1 MAQWN
6 PVKHVVIPMLFTASV
21 TVGTNSIQ
29 NCLTRWP
36 NLEKKTDT
44 EFSHIRGYLTVTSSL
59 TNLKPCEGLEQL
71 ILSRETHEIRTEPS
85 KHVIVIQF
93 KPVSVSL
100 SLFYKDLR
108 SMSLRK
114 SLWAAGLS
122 SNAQISLAANESASF
137 ANLPPKLVYLE
148 TKGA

>member
-6 PVKHVVIPMLFTASV
+6 PVKRVVIPLLFTASI
-21 TVGTNSIQ
+21 TAGTNSIQ

-44 EFSHIRGYLTVTSSL
+44 EFSHIKGHLTVTFSL
-59 TNLKPCEGLEQL
+59 TILKPCEGLEQL
-71 ILSRETHEIRTEPS
+71 ILSRGTHEIRTEPS
-85 KHVIVIQF
+85 KHVIQF
-93 KPVSVSL
+93 KPVCGSL
-100 SLFYKDLR
+100 SLFYEDLR

-114 SLWAAGLS
+114 SLWAAGLP
-122 SNAQISLAANESASF
+122 SNTQISPAANESASF

>member
-1 MAQWN
+1 M
-6 PVKHVVIPMLFTASV
+6 
-21 TVGTNSIQ
+21 
-29 NCLTRWP
+29 
-36 NLEKKTDT
+36 EKKTDT